1 MDGKFLQQDVQGFRL
16 LGYLENTNQY
26 VAVGRLI
33 DSRKAKDKGYY
44 EYEIEFDDAQ
54 LRSTSRS
61 MKNREDVR
69 VRLEFTASNRDRATV
84 SGVAGTSPASID
96 VVMPPKTQQPVYYSY
111 PAYQQGGK
119 RHQVSN
125 DRSVP

>member
-1 MDGKFLQQDVQGFRL
+1 
-16 LGYLENTNQY
+16 

-33 DSRKAKDKGYY
+33 DSRKAQDKSYY

-69 VRLEFTASNRDRATV
+69 VRLEFMASNRDRATV
-84 SGVAGTSPASID
+84 SGIAGTSPASID
-96 VVMPPKTQQPVYYSY
+96 VVIPPKTQQPVYYSY
-111 PAYQQGGK
+111 PTYQQGG
-119 RHQVSN
+119 RRFQVSN